1 MVCQGL
7 ESVSTV
13 MINLRV
19 INAVRII
26 KKNIWNRLTWLII
39 LNSKMFSVIHVSMQD
54 FVISLADTFYAFT

>member
-26 KKNIWNRLTWLII
+26 KKNI
-39 LNSKMFSVIHVSMQD
+39 
-54 FVISLADTFYAFT
+54 